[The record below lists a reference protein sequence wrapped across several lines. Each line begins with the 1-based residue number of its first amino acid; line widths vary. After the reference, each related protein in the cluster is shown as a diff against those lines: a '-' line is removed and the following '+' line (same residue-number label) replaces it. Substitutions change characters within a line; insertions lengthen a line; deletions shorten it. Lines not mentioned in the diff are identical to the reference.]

1 MFKNI
6 SLSFG
11 INIVNLLFPLFLIPF
26 YIKTFGIENYGLI
39 AISMA
44 LINLI
49 SVIYDYSWYAFAP
62 IEIKKIG
69 DNSNLLNQYISKII
83 TTKVYIFIPTLLFLG
98 AFVFFFED
106 LKNQMVFS
114 LSLLIFL
121 FSRSQNNLCFFI
133 GMNKV
138 NIYFIIN
145 TVVKITCIVLIIVTL
160 SKQEDYQYVFYYLGI
175 TDILLFLLSTLYLI
189 TKCRFRYKVSNLS
202 EVYNELKLGFKLFLT
217 NVTICALLNSSTLI
231 LGLFLDNATVGIY
244 NVAEKI
250 IMLCKQSISVLFQG
264 VYYKACSIG
273 IDNTT
278 QLNRFLKLIFI
289 LYLGI
294 YGLGAIFIL
303 FIPSQ
308 LIQIF
313 SYTATAESSK
323 YLIMLA
329 PLPLIA
335 ALNQSAYI
343 SLILH
348 HKKNSYFYSH
358 LFGLLL
364 NILLAT
370 VLCYFFAVYGIIIA
384 LILTEVFITLYLNFS
399 IIYNKKLNFF
409 KPQID

>member
-69 DNSNLLNQYISKII
+69 DNSNLLNQYISKVI

-98 AFVFFFED
+98 A
-106 LKNQMVFS
+106 
-114 LSLLIFL
+114 
-121 FSRSQNNLCFFI
+121 FI

-175 TDILLFLLSTLYLI
+175 TDIFLFLLSTLYLI

-399 IIYNKKLNFF
+399 IVYNKKLNFF